1 MYPNF
6 SRDLSCIFPKFM
18 ADHFAHIIYSYV
30 EDSFDVYLASK
41 DCADTVGLHTNS
53 YEVLK
58 ILRKLKKLWFL
69 QFFGDDNEWV
79 RRFGIGI
86 AVKGDVRKWR
96 EDNMVGEILL
106 LPEKSSCLKDILD
119 IIERRLWIDAGNFG
133 DEDIWIQSRRAIW
146 FIVNTICENRIA
158 IR

>member
-1 MYPNF
+1 VYPNF

-41 DCADTVGLHTNS
+41 DCADTVGLDTNS
-53 YEVLK
+53 YEDLK

-79 RRFGIGI
+79 CRFAIGK
-86 AVKGDVRKWR
+86 AVVMKRR
-96 EDNMVGEILL
+96 EDYMVGGILL
-106 LPEKSSCLKDILD
+106 P
-119 IIERRLWIDAGNFG
+119 DAGNFG

-146 FIVNTICENRIA
+146 FIVNTICENRMA